1 MSSKR
6 NLGRLGLQWLTPN
19 AYQHSPA
26 STVRLG
32 SRFFRTRNVPF
43 QKPRGMTTTPSLK
56 PGFWILTGTLG
67 LCAAMFLSPPVRAE
81 EDPSHADKR
90 NTPSGLISFHEV
102 KKHNTKDDCWVVIRD
117 QAYDLTDFIRMHP
130 GGTQIIIRNAGKDV
144 TKIFEPIHPKGVIEA
159 MLQPEQRLGR
169 VDPATMPELE
179 TQLTDDDIRVLKAK
193 KEKPHLSAMIN
204 LADIEDVARKVM
216 TQQAWHYYRSDAEDG
231 YSYRNNFAALRH
243 YFFKPRILR
252 EVASVDTTTTI
263 LGMKT
268 SLPIFVSPAAMAGLG
283 HPEGEKNITRGSGK
297 EGIIQGI
304 SSNSSCTLEEIAGAR
319 AAGQPLIF
327 QLYLAKDREV
337 SEAKLKEVEG
347 LGFNAI
353 MLTVDAPILGRRE
366 FDMRQKTV
374 AQEDDDSQVG
384 GVSATIDGYFD
395 VNIGWKDV
403 EWLQKRTKLPI
414 IIKGIQSVEDCKLAI
429 QYPGVK
435 GILLSNHGGRQADYA
450 PSSIDVL
457 YELRTRHPETFDKV
471 EIYVDGGF
479 RRGTD
484 VLKAICLG
492 AKACGFGRSFLY
504 ANAAYG
510 EAGVTKTIQI
520 LRAEITNAMQQIGVT
535 SLAQCTPEMVKY
547 MERAID
553 PPRPSDYSQV

>member
-32 SRFFRTRNVPF
+32 FRFFRTRNVPF

-353 MLTVDAPILGRRE
+353 MLTVGKDYIATADSCRRNLILCLAFARCSNFRAKVYSHLIVMSTKLILLVYRE

-395 VNIGWKDV
+395 VNIGK
-403 EWLQKRTKLPI
+403 
-414 IIKGIQSVEDCKLAI
+414 S
-429 QYPGVK
+429 
-435 GILLSNHGGRQADYA
+435 LSNSQIH
-450 PSSIDVL
+450 
-457 YELRTRHPETFDKV
+457 
-471 EIYVDGGF
+471 
-479 RRGTD
+479 
-484 VLKAICLG
+484 
-492 AKACGFGRSFLY
+492 
-504 ANAAYG
+504 AY
-510 EAGVTKTIQI
+510 
-520 LRAEITNAMQQIGVT
+520 
-535 SLAQCTPEMVKY
+535 
-547 MERAID
+547 
-553 PPRPSDYSQV
+553 